1 MAMCRGVRGATTAA
15 ANEREAILE
24 ATKELLT
31 RLVERNQVA
40 PDDIAAIFF
49 TVSDDLDA
57 EYPALAAR
65 LLGWNEA
72 ALMCAREIPVSTTV
86 APRCIRVL
94 MLINTEKSA
103 SQIAHIYLRE
113 AVALRPSRAD
123 ISVESATPDAYLAA
137 DSDATKSHDA

>member
-1 MAMCRGVRGATTAA
+1 MAMCRGVRGATTAV
-15 ANEREAILE
+15 ANQREAILE
-24 ATKELLT
+24 ATQELLR
-31 RLVERNQVA
+31 RLVERNQVS

-65 LLGWNEA
+65 LLGLTEA
-72 ALMCAREIPVSTTV
+72 ALMCAREIPVPTTV

-103 SQIAHIYLRE
+103 SQIAHVYLRE
-113 AVALRPSRAD
+113 ATALRPSRAD
-123 ISVESATPDAYLAA
+123 ISVESGSN
-137 DSDATKSHDA
+137 SDAGDEAANPDDA